1 MEAKEYIDS
10 IKCSYNIF
18 RKKKLLLEDVNGPE
32 SLRHLVDEV
41 LEQIFYEERQHDT
54 FYREHGYIP
63 VVEKEFNNLCDY
75 YYSVLNFFNLYK
87 QLKNY

>member
-10 IKCSYNIF
+10 IKYSYNTF
-18 RKKKLLLEDVNGPE
+18 RKKKLLLEDAKDTESFNG
-32 SLRHLVDEV
+32 LTNEV